1 LLCPECEGTMLASTS
16 PFLKKDNGEKMFYIT
31 YVCESCGFEED
42 YKANTQKR
50 NRKEDIPK

>member
-1 LLCPECEGTMLASTS
+1 MLASTF
-16 PFLKKDNGEKMFYIT
+16 PFLKKDNGEKNFYIT

-50 NRKEDIPK
+50 NRKEDTPK